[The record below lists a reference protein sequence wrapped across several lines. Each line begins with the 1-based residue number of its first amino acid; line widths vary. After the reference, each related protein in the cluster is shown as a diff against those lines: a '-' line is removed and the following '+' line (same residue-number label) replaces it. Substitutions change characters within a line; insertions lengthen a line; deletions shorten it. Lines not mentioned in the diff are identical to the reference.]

1 MEAASSSDV
10 PWWRAAQMSRQP
22 LRAWRQQF
30 RFVAAA
36 AAAAA
41 QPPGMMDSR
50 ASGTAPQVSAAAL
63 ASVQADLDALRW
75 LPDPPPPPA
84 QRLGEWLMNSLGYLF
99 LFIEGDALFTVY
111 ACQALQML
119 AKSDPDGDGQS
130 RLLHGLW
137 LGMPLLSKLSL
148 AACTNTAAL
157 DLLHCLLEAKCP
169 SARSGVRCAVRS
181 LAHALAN
188 AEGSGEEEEEK
199 TAMHLE
205 PPPIGTAD
213 TNNWPPELEGMV
225 DHPLMPTEDELV
237 PSWAEFHHEL
247 FQELACPNAGDAS
260 DPSLVT
266 LANFETKAS
275 LLAEHA
281 TVHAVE
287 SSSRP
292 FTKKY
297 TCSSI
302 PAAWNRN
309 MLSSEEPEE
318 TSSSSSESPWQ
329 TVSSCKLPIYY
340 EENAPVGSDEYI
352 VDPAKR
358 GKAVLMSRRSIRSST
373 KVHNWAQAV
382 ASAEAAGALAV
393 VVFND
398 LDAMEPFR
406 MGLFGEKLPNIPA
419 FMVSG
424 KDGQALCAAK
434 DCDILIV
441 RSVLAS
447 HASTPP
453 WPLAGGRM
461 ADIAQAWSLLEALSE
476 HDELDELLQRMSVP
490 EKRVWLTRRLVRHH
504 RSQQAEPGDVLS
516 EPPLAFVEGDRWLP
530 PGKQLEALRKQ
541 YCEGTGIGSPDICG
555 DFEVRFRGE
564 QGVGSAVVREWM
576 DLVAR
581 EVYLQP
587 QLRLLRSFDQ
597 RQTFWP
603 DTAATFCNDC
613 WKMDYEILGCLVGLA
628 LWQNCTLD
636 LPLHP
641 HTCAMLFGFPPESIQ
656 SSLADLDP
664 DLYRNKVEWLLAN
677 SVDDLGISFSDSL
690 GLGHEDSQD
699 VDMDAESLPAL
710 LSVQDRLKGDR
721 RGCPVAL
728 RRVGASEVSLQ
739 DSVELVTDAN
749 KQLFVELLQAWRL
762 KDGIRLQIEAMA
774 RGLSKV
780 LPENLRQEM
789 HHLLTPSEIAQ
800 LLSGLGTLNVD
811 DWESHTAYTHGLFKE
826 SQTVRWFWQVVRQ
839 WASSEEQLLQQLLQF
854 VTGSARVPVG
864 GFRELVGFNG
874 AKHAFTLSGASHLS
888 KEALPVA
895 HTCIC
900 TLDMPHYPDFETC
913 RHKMTQMLRLGQKHF
928 DEGAGRAEVD

>member
-1 MEAASSSDV
+1 
-10 PWWRAAQMSRQP
+10 
-22 LRAWRQQF
+22 
-30 RFVAAA
+30 
-36 AAAAA
+36 
-41 QPPGMMDSR
+41 
-50 ASGTAPQVSAAAL
+50 
-63 ASVQADLDALRW
+63 
-75 LPDPPPPPA
+75 
-84 QRLGEWLMNSLGYLF
+84 
-99 LFIEGDALFTVY
+99 
-111 ACQALQML
+111 
-119 AKSDPDGDGQS
+119 
-130 RLLHGLW
+130 
-137 LGMPLLSKLSL
+137 
-148 AACTNTAAL
+148 
-157 DLLHCLLEAKCP
+157 
-169 SARSGVRCAVRS
+169 
-181 LAHALAN
+181 
-188 AEGSGEEEEEK
+188 
-199 TAMHLE
+199 MHLE

-225 DHPLMPTEDELV
+225 DHPLMPTEETRASRAFTACRCTTVYHTSGVEDELV

-352 VDPAKR
+352 R

-398 LDAMEPFR
+398 LDAMETAR
-406 MGLFGEKLPNIPA
+406 AWGRT
-419 FMVSG
+419 
-424 KDGQALCAAK
+424 DGQALCAAK

-476 HDELDELLQRMSVP
+476 HDELDELLQRMSRSR
-490 EKRVWLTRRLVRHH
+490 KRVWLTRRLVRHH

-576 DLVAR
+576 DLRPEVIGMRAEWTRSHSQSMFVA
-581 EVYLQP
+581 P
-587 QLRLLRSFDQ
+587 
-597 RQTFWP
+597 
-603 DTAATFCNDC
+603 
-613 WKMDYEILGCLVGLA
+613 
-628 LWQNCTLD
+628 
-636 LPLHP
+636 
-641 HTCAMLFGFPPESIQ
+641 
-656 SSLADLDP
+656 
-664 DLYRNKVEWLLAN
+664 
-677 SVDDLGISFSDSL
+677 
-690 GLGHEDSQD
+690 
-699 VDMDAESLPAL
+699 
-710 LSVQDRLKGDR
+710 
-721 RGCPVAL
+721 
-728 RRVGASEVSLQ
+728 
-739 DSVELVTDAN
+739 
-749 KQLFVELLQAWRL
+749 
-762 KDGIRLQIEAMA
+762 
-774 RGLSKV
+774 
-780 LPENLRQEM
+780 
-789 HHLLTPSEIAQ
+789 
-800 LLSGLGTLNVD
+800 
-811 DWESHTAYTHGLFKE
+811 
-826 SQTVRWFWQVVRQ
+826 
-839 WASSEEQLLQQLLQF
+839 
-854 VTGSARVPVG
+854 TGSHVQIGYR
-864 GFRELVGFNG
+864 
-874 AKHAFTLSGASHLS
+874 AS
-888 KEALPVA
+888 
-895 HTCIC
+895 
-900 TLDMPHYPDFETC
+900 
-913 RHKMTQMLRLGQKHF
+913 
-928 DEGAGRAEVD
+928 